1 MGDAI
6 DGQTIHF
13 GKCGYVVRVVIRNIN
28 AAGILFAEFGTE
40 IIFAWE
46 DILFVEDFLCLNP
59 TWFKVTCS
67 TVACY
72 L

>member
-40 IIFAWE
+40 IIFALE
-46 DILFVEDFLCLNP
+46 EKTFCGRFFIC
-59 TWFKVTCS
+59 
-67 TVACY
+67 A
-72 L
+72 